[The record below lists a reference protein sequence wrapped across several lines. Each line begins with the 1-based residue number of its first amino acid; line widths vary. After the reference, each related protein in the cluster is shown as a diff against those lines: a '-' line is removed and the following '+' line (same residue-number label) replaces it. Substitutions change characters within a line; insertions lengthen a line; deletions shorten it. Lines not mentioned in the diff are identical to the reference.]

1 MIEQGST
8 LIAYERSGLTHEII
22 LGKRLGKPGGEG
34 AAYETNID
42 GQVAKIFALGSNGEK
57 SKATENK
64 YLKIKELIESGISY
78 PGICFHGSSQGRSA
92 PGSH

>member
-1 MIEQGST
+1 MQ
-8 LIAYERSGLTHEII
+8 LT
-22 LGKRLGKPGGEG
+22 RR
-34 AAYETNID
+34 TID

-78 PGICFHGSSQGRSA
+78 PGICFPRMMLTTKAGEFVGYTMDRAKGDPLQEVINQW
-92 PGSH
+92 